1 VGEVLAQV
9 KDRDARDMGR
19 ADAPLRPAEGAVQ
32 IDTSTMT
39 IDEAVA
45 RAIALVAARL

>member
-1 VGEVLAQV
+1 
-9 KDRDARDMGR
+9 
-19 ADAPLRPAEGAVQ
+19 VQ